1 MEKERVSAYIVRF
14 IVNEREYAKIA
25 ERVSCK
31 YLPNKEMVKDSAGPF
46 PHNFVRKQTRLFVK
60 VYVVLAAV
68 NGVSKLGRVVA
79 ERRGKAA
86 TTREIGIPAARIAL
100 SVTSISAIYRVVYA
114 LLDKVLQAQSDRLCQ
129 KGSKSVHP
137 EEEQPRLKTKRETVC
152 KLLVPAVSGLIAGAA
167 YGVYPKEAARGYI
180 GLIVASKAAE
190 FIYNY
195 LDDEGYLGFKPR
207 LLGSWALFPLSLSQ
221 LYYTFIFHPDCC
233 PKTVSSILF
242 RMSDGYIPDAPKSF
256 SSTDPWPSPEEVVSS
271 IAEISKKRYP
281 PFDSPILFPD
291 TFRVPEGL
299 ESIEPVIS
307 MAHPA
312 ITTLTGALMH
322 PYQRSEFRT
331 YLELILRKAS
341 SVSKYVFAAYAI
353 TGLLRSKSQG
363 IGKLGTLATS
373 LGYSIRTTIFV
384 VMTAASAWSGV
395 GVMQKLLGRN
405 VLPLYRYRVIG
416 FMAGLWAFVDQ
427 VNGHAR
433 YMYAARLAVL
443 SYWNTL
449 VKQGRVKPLPYGD
462 VALFAFSFSILMTL
476 LDHAPGSISGPK
488 FRGALAWIRSDKATD
503 PCDNDEQSKVK
514 LQ

>member
-1 MEKERVSAYIVRF
+1 MEKERVSGYIVRF
-14 IVNEREYAKIA
+14 IVSEREYAKIA

-31 YLPNKEMVKDSAGPF
+31 YLPRTEQVKDSAAPF
-46 PHNFVRKQTRLFVK
+46 PHKFVRKQTRLFVK
-60 VYVVLAAV
+60 VYVVLAAI
-68 NGVSKLGRVVA
+68 NGVSKLGKVVA

-86 TTREIGIPAARIAL
+86 TAREIGIPAARIAL
-100 SVTSISAIYRVVYA
+100 SVTSISALYRAAYA
-114 LLDKVLQAQSDRLCQ
+114 LLDKVRV
-129 KGSKSVHP
+129 KSMKADSG
-137 EEEQPRLKTKRETVC
+137 RNRETVC
-152 KLLVPAVSGLIAGAA
+152 RLLVPAVSGLVAGAA

-195 LDDEGYLGFKPR
+195 LDDEGYLEFKPR

-242 RMSDGYIPDAPKSF
+242 RLSDGYIPDAPASF

-271 IAEISKKRYP
+271 VAEISRKRYP
-281 PFDSPILFPD
+281 AFESPILFPD

-353 TGLLRSKSQG
+353 SGLLRSKSHG
-363 IGKLGTLATS
+363 IGRLGSLATS
-373 LGYSIRTTIFV
+373 LGYSVRTTIFI

-449 VKQGRVKPLPYGD
+449 VKQGHVKPLPYGD

-488 FRGALAWIRSDKATD
+488 FRKALSWIKSDKSTD
-503 PCDNDEQSKVK
+503 PCDDSIEDKSKVK

>member
-1 MEKERVSAYIVRF
+1 MDKERVSGYIVRF
-14 IVNEREYAKIA
+14 IVSEREYAKVA

-31 YLPNKEMVKDSAGPF
+31 YLPRKEVVKDSGAPF
-46 PHNFVRKQTRLFVK
+46 PHRFVRKQTRLFVK
-60 VYVVLAAV
+60 VYVVLAAI

-86 TTREIGIPAARIAL
+86 TTREVGIPAARIAL
-100 SVTSISAIYRVVYA
+100 SITSISALYRVAYA
-114 LLDKVLQAQSDRLCQ
+114 LLDKLHMRQDTG
-129 KGSKSVHP
+129 K
-137 EEEQPRLKTKRETVC
+137 KREKVC
-152 KLLVPAVSGLIAGAA
+152 RLLVPAVSGLIAGAA

-195 LDDEGYLGFKPR
+195 LDDEGYLEFKPR

-242 RMSDGYIPDAPKSF
+242 RLSDGYIPDAPTSF
-256 SSTDPWPSPEEVVSS
+256 SSTDHWPSPEEVVSS
-271 IAEISKKRYP
+271 VAEISRQRYP
-281 PFDSPILFPD
+281 AFESPILFPD

-331 YLELILRKAS
+331 YLELILRKMS

-353 TGLLRSKSQG
+353 SGLLRSKGQG
-363 IGKLGTLATS
+363 VGGRLGSLATS
-373 LGYSIRTTIFV
+373 LGYSIRTTIFI

-405 VLPLYRYRVIG
+405 MLPLYRYRVIG

-476 LDHAPGSISGPK
+476 LDHAPGSISGPT
-488 FRGALAWIRSDKATD
+488 FRKALSWIKSDQSTD
-503 PCDNDEQSKVK
+503 PCDDSNDKSKVK